1 MANFLQKIFPAGSFG
16 VFKKGNSVI
25 GIDFGA
31 SSIKVIQLKND
42 KGRAVLETYGELSTG
57 PYGNLAVGQA
67 VNLSS
72 DKLAS
77 LLTDLFGEANVTT
90 KEAAMAIPLRSSLL
104 VPMEIPDI
112 PGTKLEEVVPIEAR
126 KYIPVAISEVALDW
140 WVVPKTDITS
150 KESGKTKTPMLEVFM
165 VAIHK
170 DILQQYGDVAKR
182 SAIQPKF
189 FEIETFSAMRS
200 VLASNRGTVAIVDMG
215 AASTKMVIVDGGTV
229 KLSHTISKGSQDV
242 TLGISRSMNISFA
255 KAEEIKRKIGL
266 AEKMGAGDFIK
277 SVSPTVEYI
286 FSEVSRVM
294 IDYQK
299 KRNRAVDKVVLIGGG
314 VLLKGIGEIA
324 KENIYA
330 PVEMGE
336 PFARVEAPAFLENI
350 LKEIGPSFAV
360 SIGLAL
366 RALEE
371 EL

>member
-1 MANFLQKIFPAGSFG
+1 MANFLQKIFPSGSFG
-16 VFKKGNSVI
+16 VFKKGNSVV

-67 VNLSS
+67 TNLAS
-72 DKLAS
+72 DKLAT
-77 LLTDLFGEANVTT
+77 LLVDLFNEANVTT
-90 KEAAMAIPLRSSLL
+90 KESALAIPLRSSLL
-104 VPMEIPDI
+104 VPMELPDV
-112 PGTKLEEVVPIEAR
+112 PGTNLDEAVPIEAR

-140 WVVPKTDITS
+140 WVVPKVDSTS
-150 KESGKTKTPMLEVFM
+150 KESTGKNPMLEIFM

-170 DILQQYGDVAKR
+170 DILQQYESVAKR
-182 SAIQPKF
+182 ASLNPKF

-200 VLASNRGTVAIVDMG
+200 VLPDNRGTVAIVDMG
-215 AASTKMVIVDGGTV
+215 AASTKMVIVDKGTV
-229 KLSHTISKGSQDV
+229 KLSHSISKGSQDV
-242 TLGISRSMNISFA
+242 SLGISRSMGIPFA

-266 AEKMGAGDFIK
+266 SEKMGSADFAK

-299 KRNRAVDKVVLIGGG
+299 KRNRAVDRVILIGGG
-314 VLLKGIGEIA
+314 VLLKGIEQIA

-330 PVEMGE
+330 PVEMGN
-336 PFARVEAPAFLENI
+336 PFARVEAPAFLENV

-371 EL
+371 L

>member
-1 MANFLQKIFPAGSFG
+1 MASFMQNILPTGTFG
-16 VFKKGNSVI
+16 VFKKNNSVL

-31 SSIKVIQLKND
+31 SSIKIIQLKNE
-42 KGRAVLETYGELSTG
+42 KGQAVLETYGELSTG
-57 PYGNLAVGQA
+57 PYGSLAVGQA

-77 LLTDLFGEANVTT
+77 LLSDLFGEANVTT

-104 VPMEIPDI
+104 VPMELPDV
-112 PGTKLEEVVPIEAR
+112 PGVKLEETVPIEAR

-140 WVVPKTDITS
+140 WVVPKTEKS
-150 KESGKTKTPMLEVFM
+150 KNEEGKDNKMKMLEVFM

-170 DILQQYGDVAKR
+170 DILKSYEEVARLATLK
-182 SAIQPKF
+182 PKF

-200 VLASNRGTVAIVDMG
+200 VLGNNRGTIAIVDMG
-215 AASTKMVIVDGGTV
+215 AASTKMVIVDNGTV

-242 TLGISRSMNISFA
+242 TFGISRSMNISFA
-255 KAEEIKRKIGL
+255 KAEEVKRKVGL
-266 AEKMGAGDFIK
+266 AEKTGSNDFAK

-294 IDYQK
+294 VNYQK

-314 VLLKGIGEIA
+314 VLLKGIEEIA

-330 PVEMGE
+330 PVEIGD
-336 PFARVEAPAFLENI
+336 PFSRVEAPAFLDNI

-371 EL
+371 L